1 MQNMDPSF
9 ESLIQSPT
17 PVLLDFWATWCA
29 PCRAMIPLL
38 DELQAEMGERAHI
51 VKYDVDEH
59 LDLALEL
66 KVMGV
71 PTFIIYKN
79 GRQLWH
85 SAGTFTKEDLK
96 KKIEDAEHA

>member
-1 MQNMDPSF
+1 MQHLDYSF
-9 ESLIQSPT
+9 ETLIQSHT
-17 PVLLDFWATWCA
+17 PVLLDFWATWCG

-38 DELQAEMGERAHI
+38 DELQAEIGDRARI

-59 LDLALEL
+59 LELALKL

-71 PTFIIYKN
+71 PTFMIYKK

-85 SAGTFTKEDLK
+85 SAGTFTKEELK